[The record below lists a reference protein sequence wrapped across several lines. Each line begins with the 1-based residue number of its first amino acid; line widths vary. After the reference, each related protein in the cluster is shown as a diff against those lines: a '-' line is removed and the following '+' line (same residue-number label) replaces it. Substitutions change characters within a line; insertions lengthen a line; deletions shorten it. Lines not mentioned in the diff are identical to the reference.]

1 MDSLGQSRRI
11 LIIKPSSLGDIVHAF
26 PMVEQILHHEPDAR
40 IDWVANSEFVP
51 LVRRHPGI
59 HRVLSFPRKEWG
71 SPSFFS
77 SLKNFT
83 NELRTERYDYIL
95 DAQGLL
101 RSALIARTARGREIV
116 GFSDAREGASFFYSR
131 KVPIPLIPENSL
143 HAVRKNLLLLE
154 SMGLPPDIRNVS
166 VSYTKEDRT
175 ALASLLSE
183 EGFTDKEPY
192 ILLHPGAKR
201 SIKQWP
207 SLYFSDLLTR
217 LKGALPHVSLV
228 LVGSSEDRALL
239 SEIAGRTRA
248 EPLVLPGKI
257 PIDLLPLFFS
267 GALLYIGNDSG
278 PLHLAVMSGTRTI
291 SFYGSSSPA
300 RTGPFGGSGMHLTL
314 GDPVPCSPCGD
325 FRRFCSHQSCLVG
338 VTPDVVL
345 DRALALIDAENMNV
359 RKNAGEAVSRKSA

>member
-1 MDSLGQSRRI
+1 
-11 LIIKPSSLGDIVHAF
+11 
-26 PMVEQILHHEPDAR
+26 MVEQILHHEPDAR

-166 VSYTKEDRT
+166 VSYTKEDRI
-175 ALASLLSE
+175 ALSSLLSE

-300 RTGPFGGSGMHLTL
+300 RTGPFGESGMHLTL

-345 DRALALIDAENMNV
+345 DRALALIDAVKMNV